1 MMMIK
6 VHQTL
11 EMRST
16 FLQQDSKTKL
26 ANKQADKKLILHQK
40 KPNQM
45 KQRKDFWE
53 TQIERVIKLRPL
65 MDERDRERT
74 KKYDCTKEQRD

>member
-45 KQRKDFWE
+45 KQRKDF
-53 TQIERVIKLRPL
+53 
-65 MDERDRERT
+65 
-74 KKYDCTKEQRD
+74 